1 MRHQKRNKASHRE
14 ITMYRGL
21 VSSLLTQ
28 ERIITTEARARDIRP
43 QAEKL
48 ITLGKRGD
56 LQARRLAVQ
65 RIGHKKAVRK
75 LLDEI
80 SPRYTQ
86 RKGGYTRIVKL
97 GNRHGDGAPMAIIE
111 LVK

>member
-1 MRHQKRNKASHRE
+1 
-14 ITMYRGL
+14 MYRGL

-28 ERIITTEARARDIRP
+28 ERIITTEARARGIRP

-48 ITLGKRGD
+48 ITLGKREN
-56 LQARRLAVQ
+56 LQARRLAVK

-75 LLDEI
+75 LWDEI
-80 SPRYTQ
+80 SPRYAQ

-97 GNRHGDGAPMAIIE
+97 GSRHGDGAPMAIIE

>member
-1 MRHQKRNKASHRE
+1 
-14 ITMYRGL
+14 MYRGL

-28 ERIITTEARARDIRP
+28 ERIITTEARARGIRP

-48 ITLGKRGD
+48 ITLGKREN
-56 LQARRLAVQ
+56 LQARRLALQ

-75 LLDEI
+75 LWDEI
-80 SPRYTQ
+80 SPRYAQ